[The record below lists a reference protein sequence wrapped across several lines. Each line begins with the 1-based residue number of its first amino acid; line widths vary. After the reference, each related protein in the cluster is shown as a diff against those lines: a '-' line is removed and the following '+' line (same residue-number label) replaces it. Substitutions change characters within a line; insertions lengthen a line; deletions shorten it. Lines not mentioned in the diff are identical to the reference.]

1 MRSCAE
7 NSGPASGLPRGAESL
22 EGFSDSASQEGIE
35 RAAMTVFSK
44 KQLQQPIESVDDLL
58 AYLRDGAR
66 PPDKWGVGAEVEK
79 LVLEGQTGEAASYAR
94 IEALLERMA
103 RSGQWQILREEG
115 RLIALKGRYSSVT
128 LEPGGQ
134 LELSGAFCPNLYGCQ
149 WDFCRHVSNIIR
161 EGEPLGLLFL
171 GLGVQP
177 FTPLKSIDWLP
188 KPRYGIMRTYM
199 LKTGDMGQNMMKQSA
214 GLQVNLDFS
223 DEEDCIDKLR
233 LGQQISPLF
242 YALFANSPLMNGRPT
257 GFLSTRGE
265 IWSRTDPDR
274 TGLIPGLFHDGA
286 GLDTYVDYALDVP
299 MYFIVREKRLFDMT
313 GERFTFRRFLAEG
326 FSGCR
331 AIMADWD
338 LHLSTLFT
346 EVRLR
351 PQIELRSADSLPPGL
366 TLSVAALAKGLL
378 YDADARHAV
387 RSLFRSLSQ
396 EDLLTVY
403 RQSWRLGL
411 KTPVGRHTLRELAM
425 EALTIARKGLASQ
438 QKASGGDYDETLFLD
453 GIADIA
459 ESGVTLA
466 ERLLASWHG
475 SRADK
480 LAVLRKH
487 CGFTSQ

>member
-1 MRSCAE
+1 
-7 NSGPASGLPRGAESL
+7 
-22 EGFSDSASQEGIE
+22 
-35 RAAMTVFSK
+35 MTTFSK
-44 KQLQQPIESVDDLL
+44 NHLQQPIGSVADLVS
-58 AYLRDGAR
+58 YLRSGAR
-66 PPDKWGVGAEVEK
+66 PPERWGVGAEVEK
-79 LVLEGQTGEAASYAR
+79 LVLDGQTGEAVSYAR
-94 IEALLERMA
+94 IEALLERLA
-103 RSGQWQILREEG
+103 RSGQWQSIREEG
-115 RLIALKGRYSSVT
+115 RLIGLKGRDSSVT

-134 LELSGAFCPNLYGCQ
+134 LELSGALCPDLCCCRG
-149 WDFCRHVSNIIR
+149 DFCRHVSSIIR
-161 EGEPLGLLFL
+161 EAEPLGLLFL

-177 FTPLKSIDWLP
+177 FTPLESIDWLP
-188 KPRYGIMRTYM
+188 KPRYGVMRAYM
-199 LKTGDMGQNMMKQSA
+199 LQTGDMGQNMMKQSA

-233 LGQQISPLF
+233 LGQQLSPLF

-274 TGLIPGLFHDGA
+274 AGLIPRLFHDGA

-299 MYFIVREKRLFDMT
+299 MYFIAREKRLLDMT

-326 FSGCR
+326 FAGYR
-331 AIMADWD
+331 PILADWD
-338 LHLSTLFT
+338 LHLSTLFP

-387 RSLFRSLSQ
+387 RSLFHSLTT

-411 KTPVGRHTLRELAM
+411 KTPFGRHTLRDLAM
-425 EALTIARKGLASQ
+425 EVLTMARKGLARQ
-438 QKASGGDYDETLFLD
+438 QQASGGEHDETLFLD
-453 GIADIA
+453 GIADVA

-466 ERLLASWHG
+466 ERLLASWRG

-480 LAVLRKH
+480 LTILRKH
-487 CGFTSQ
+487 CGFALCDS

>member
-1 MRSCAE
+1 
-7 NSGPASGLPRGAESL
+7 
-22 EGFSDSASQEGIE
+22 
-35 RAAMTVFSK
+35 MTTFSK
-44 KQLQQPIESVDDLL
+44 NHLQQPVESGADLV
-58 AYLRDGAR
+58 AYLRNGAR
-66 PPDKWGVGAEVEK
+66 PPEKWGIGAEVEK
-79 LVLEGQTGEAASYAR
+79 LVLDGQTGEAASYAR
-94 IEALLERMA
+94 IEALLERLA
-103 RSGQWQILREEG
+103 RSGKWKSVLEDG
-115 RLIALKGRYSSVT
+115 RLIALQGRDSSVT

-134 LELSGAFCPNLYGCQ
+134 LELSGALCPDLYCCRG
-149 WDFCRHVSNIIR
+149 DFCRHVSDIIR
-161 EGEPLGLLFL
+161 EAEPLGLLFL

-177 FTPLKSIDWLP
+177 FTPLESIDWLP
-188 KPRYGIMRTYM
+188 KPRYGVMRAYM
-199 LKTGDMGQNMMKQSA
+199 LQTGDMGQNMMKQSA

-233 LGQQISPLF
+233 LGQQLSPLF

-274 TGLIPGLFHDGA
+274 AGLIPQLFHDGA
-286 GLDTYVDYALDVP
+286 GLGTYVDYALDVP
-299 MYFIVREKRLFDMT
+299 MYFIAREKRLLDMT
-313 GERFTFRRFLAEG
+313 RERFTFRRFLAEG
-326 FSGCR
+326 FAGYR
-331 AIMADWD
+331 AILADWD
-338 LHLSTLFT
+338 LHLSTLFP

-378 YDADARHAV
+378 YDTEARWAV
-387 RSLFRSLSQ
+387 RSLFRGLTP

-411 KTPVGRHTLRELAM
+411 KTPFGRHTLRDVAM
-425 EALTIARKGLASQ
+425 EVLAIARKGLARQ
-438 QKASGGDYDETLFLD
+438 QRISGGEHDETLFLD

-480 LAVLRKH
+480 LAMLRKH
-487 CGFTSQ
+487 CGFALCDA